1 MSRNDIKNHKAPKS
15 KLQRSETIT
24 GYAFITPYVLLFIIF
39 TGIPFLCSF
48 IFSLFNITYITK
60 LSNVH
65 FVGLANFVKMF
76 TNADVMASLGRT
88 GIYSIVYVPLIM
100 LIGFILAVVLNKGI
114 HFTKVVRSMVFMPYV
129 SNMVAIAVVFKL
141 MLGQTGPLTT
151 ILHAFGV
158 QDAPLLLLSERW
170 ALPTVAAI
178 AVWKGVGLN
187 MITYLGALQNV
198 PVELEEAA
206 QIDGAN
212 KWQRIRNVTIPM
224 LSPTTFFLVI
234 SSIIT
239 SLQNFTVI
247 QSLTEGGPGQATRVM
262 ALSIVQTAFV
272 QNNTSFASAQAVVI
286 FAIVMVITLIQW
298 RGQKKWVNY

>member
-1 MSRNDIKNHKAPKS
+1 MKWKEN
-15 KLQRSETIT
+15 LT
-24 GYAFITPYVLLFIIF
+24 GYTFITPYLLLFITF

-48 IFSLFNITYITK
+48 IFSLTNLTYITK
-60 LSNVH
+60 LDNLK
-65 FVGLANFVKMF
+65 FVGLTNFIKVF
-76 TNADVMASLGRT
+76 TNDEVRSSLFRT
-88 GIYSIVYVPLIM
+88 AGYSLVYVPLIM
-100 LIGFILAVVLNKGI
+100 LIGFMLAILLNKGV
-114 HFTKVVRSMVFMPYV
+114 HFKSAIRGMVFLPYV
-129 SNMVAIAVVFKL
+129 SNMVAIAVIFQL
-141 MLGQTGPLTT
+141 LLGPNGPLV
-151 ILHAFGV
+151 AMMKMFGMV
-158 QDAPLLLLSERW
+158 DPPLLLLSNKL

-212 KWQRIRNVTIPM
+212 TWQRVKNVIIPM
-224 LSPTTFFLVI
+224 ISPTTFFLII

-247 QSLTEGGPGQATRVM
+247 QSLTGGGPGQETTVM
-262 ALSIVQTAFV
+262 ALSIVRTAFT
-272 QNNTSFASAQAVVI
+272 QNQTGFASAQA
-286 FAIVMVITLIQW
+286 IVMFIIVMIITVIQW

>member
-1 MSRNDIKNHKAPKS
+1 MAQTTLKTKKHKSR
-15 KLQRSETIT
+15 LQRSDTIA
-24 GYAFITPYVLLFIIF
+24 GYAFIMPYVLLFVIF

-48 IFSLFNITYITK
+48 VFSLFNITYISK
-60 LSNVH
+60 LSNLR

-88 GIYSIVYVPLIM
+88 GLYSLVYVPLIM
-100 LIGFILAVVLNKGI
+100 VIGFILAVLLNKGV
-114 HFTKVVRSMVFMPYV
+114 HFTKLIRSMVFMPYV
-129 SNMVAIAVVFKL
+129 SNMVAVAVIFKL
-141 MLGQTGPLTT
+141 LFGPNGAVFA
-151 ILHAFGV
+151 IMSAFGV
-158 QDAPLLLLSERW
+158 QDPPLLLLSERW

-198 PVELEEAA
+198 PYELEEAA

-212 KWQRIRNVTIPM
+212 RWQRIRNVTIPM

-247 QSLTEGGPGQATRVM
+247 QSLTEGSPGQATRVM

-272 QNNTSFASAQAVVI
+272 KNNTSFASAQAVVM